1 MKPET
6 KGTILVLALS
16 IIWKTLL
23 LLTGWV
29 DAGIGKYPLLPVLG
43 FLLIGMYR
51 SMDERR
57 KLSFSDGIPFKDA
70 FKSGMSVAALFSLTY
85 SLFIYFYL
93 FSIDPAFKLRF
104 IDNRIISMKDQ
115 NTAPEAIEAWKNSN
129 ANFPFE
135 AFWLV
140 LTFVGILLLGVFYA
154 AMTSR
159 MMAKKF
165 PVTQSK

>member
-1 MKPET
+1 VKPET

-57 KLSFSDGIPFKDA
+57 KLSFANGIPFKDA

>member
-1 MKPET
+1 
-6 KGTILVLALS
+6 
-16 IIWKTLL
+16 
-23 LLTGWV
+23 
-29 DAGIGKYPLLPVLG
+29 
-43 FLLIGMYR
+43 
-51 SMDERR
+51 
-57 KLSFSDGIPFKDA
+57 
-70 FKSGMSVAALFSLTY
+70 
-85 SLFIYFYL
+85 
-93 FSIDPAFKLRF
+93 LRF